1 MKYLNNSNTKN
12 NKTLG
17 YSLIWN
23 VNPNLYS
30 RNNPMSWVI
39 HSLPT
44 RQKTTIHIEKLI
56 MNRQDFK

>member
-1 MKYLNNSNTKN
+1 MIYLNNSNYKN
-12 NKTLG
+12 SKTLG

-39 HSLPT
+39 QSLYVMLAHNT
-44 RQKTTIHIEKLI
+44 DIQ
-56 MNRQDFK
+56 